1 MPYPDD
7 LISLDLDAVI
17 QALAHSELLKDAP
30 PEVLRRVQDECVPM
44 ALPAG
49 ELLLSPQHENQH
61 VYVLLSGLLGLH
73 FEAVSQP
80 EVRELTPGSSVGEMS
95 VLDDAHPRAYVVA
108 KEDSLVLPLH
118 RELVLWLIDEVDV
131 VARNLLRLMT
141 RRRRRHDTQPIAR
154 DQERLFDLANDVYVD
169 ALTGVY
175 NRRWLDLAL
184 TRLLQPSSER
194 DMSRPL
200 TVLLID
206 ADFFKDYNDH
216 NGHLAGDRALVAL
229 SETLRFT
236 LRLSDVCVRYGG
248 EEFLVLLPNTEVP
261 EARAVAERVRRAV
274 QMRAIAMPDGTPL
287 PGITVSIGLASS
299 EGLDTPEAV
308 IAAADAQLY
317 QAKHGGRNRV
327 CP

>member
-7 LISLDLDAVI
+7 LIALDLDAVTR
-17 QALAHSELLKDAP
+17 ALAHCELLKDAP
-30 PEVLRRVQDECVPM
+30 QEALRRVQDECVPM

-73 FEAVSQP
+73 FDALSQP
-80 EVRELTPGSSVGEMS
+80 EVRELLPGSSVGEMS
-95 VLDDAHPRAYVVA
+95 VLDDVRPCAYVVA

-118 RELVLWLIDEVDV
+118 RELVLWLIDEVDA

-141 RRRRRHDTQPIAR
+141 RRLRHDTQRIAH
-154 DQERLFDLANDVYVD
+154 DQEQPFEFSNDVYVD

-184 TRLLQPSSER
+184 TRLLQPTSER
-194 DMSRPL
+194 DMSHPL

-206 ADFFKDYNDH
+206 ADLFKDYNDH

-274 QMRAIAMPDGTPL
+274 QMRAISMPDGTPL
-287 PGITVSIGLASS
+287 PGITVSIGLASG

-308 IAAADAQLY
+308 IAAADAQLR

>member
-7 LISLDLDAVI
+7 LISLDLDAVT

-73 FEAVSQP
+73 FDDLSQP
-80 EVRELTPGSSVGEMS
+80 EVRELPPGSSVGEMS
-95 VLDDAHPRAYVVA
+95 VLDDARPSAYVVA
-108 KEDSLVLPLH
+108 KEDALVLPLH

-141 RRRRRHDTQPIAR
+141 RRLRQNTQHIAR
-154 DQERLFDLANDVYVD
+154 DQERLFELSNDVYVD

-184 TRLLQPSSER
+184 TRLLQPTSER

-206 ADFFKDYNDH
+206 ADFFKDYNDQ

-248 EEFLVLLPNTEVP
+248 EEFLVLLPNTEVT

-274 QMRAIAMPDGTPL
+274 QMRTIAMPDGTPL